1 MKDRPFVYKLF
12 MIASAVCLIAFLLIY
27 FLDLSIGTGP
37 FLTAFFVLLALAF
50 NGYKRLKS
58 FSYTTWIFAAVSMSM
73 YYPQYFRNVGD
84 FELKV
89 LIVPLLQIIMFG
101 MGSQMSLKDF
111 HGIIKMPKGVIIGII
126 CQFTI
131 MPLVG
136 ISLAK
141 AFGFGAEVAAGI
153 VLVGS
158 SPSGL
163 ASNVMSFIAK
173 ANIALSV
180 TLTACATMLAPL
192 MTPFL
197 MKIFAGQMVPIDFWN
212 MMLGIINMVILPI
225 VAGLMFN
232 AISYG
237 KASTRSVILQALSYF
252 IIIALKNLTF
262 YLDLLT
268 GRMSDSL
275 KR

>member
-1 MKDRPFVYKLF
+1 
-12 MIASAVCLIAFLLIY
+12 
-27 FLDLSIGTGP
+27 
-37 FLTAFFVLLALAF
+37 
-50 NGYKRLKS
+50 
-58 FSYTTWIFAAVSMSM
+58 M

-101 MGSQMSLKDF
+101 MGSQMSVRDF
-111 HGIIKMPKGVIIGII
+111 AGVIKMPKGVIVGIL

-131 MPLVG
+131 MPIVG
-136 ISLAK
+136 ITLAK
-141 AFGFGAEVAAGI
+141 AFGFGPEVAAGI

-197 MKIFAGQMVPIDFWN
+197 MKVLAGQMVPIDFWN
-212 MMLGIINMVILPI
+212 MMLGIVNMVILPI

-237 KASTRSVILQALSYF
+237 KASRKSIILQAFSYF
-252 IIIALKNLTF
+252 IIIFLKNLIF
-262 YLDLLT
+262 YLSEDPGMSTAT
-268 GRMSDSL
+268 GVL
-275 KR
+275 IPNLVWFLVLPIIGGLAFKRAAGGSKDFLDKALAYGKWPRQTA